1 MPDYIVV
8 NCFSCKTFQVIQDKK
23 SSNKFVCSI
32 CHEKQ
37 SVRKVFHSS
46 SYPKDCRIACQTL
59 NMERGRVDSIM
70 RDKLVDEWENNFHS
84 GSCGRGKEEG
94 RKEEI
99 EKAQVVPQHQSRW
112 ITYIDHAEDSH
123 LENLQCEDDPRFVTA
138 LPERKARVKSGQ
150 VAAKGEGRRC
160 RGDGN
165 TAGGVREGK
174 WEGGR
179 GAKRSHDTFLSDDED
194 DCRAGGFTGLGV
206 QARKV
211 TSGGACVGVGRG
223 KDSGKT
229 RRTEDVG
236 FEAGKSW
243 ASCTG
248 GAGGGHLRHS
258 LYYN

>member
-1 MPDYIVV
+1 
-8 NCFSCKTFQVIQDKK
+8 
-23 SSNKFVCSI
+23 
-32 CHEKQ
+32 
-37 SVRKVFHSS
+37 
-46 SYPKDCRIACQTL
+46 
-59 NMERGRVDSIM
+59 
-70 RDKLVDEWENNFHS
+70 
-84 GSCGRGKEEG
+84 
-94 RKEEI
+94 
-99 EKAQVVPQHQSRW
+99 
-112 ITYIDHAEDSH
+112 

-138 LPERKARVKSGQ
+138 LPERKGRVKSGQ

-165 TAGGVREGK
+165 TAGGVGEGK

-236 FEAGKSW
+236 FEAGKSR

-248 GAGGGHLRHS
+248 GGRWWTFQAFALLQLALLLTLLLTL
-258 LYYN
+258 LYDLYFTTSTFRRWTCQPTCGLEQVLAKDKRRSRSQRGVCVCVCVCVI